1 MRWSILT
8 RSSVKLERVKV
19 LIVDDHA
26 IVREGLKAV
35 LQIDPRLEVVGES
48 ANGRQ
53 AIQMARSLRPDVVL
67 MDLIMPVTDGIEATR
82 QIAAQWPASKVLVL
96 SSYPEKDLVERALAA
111 GATGY
116 LLKHSASSE
125 LLKAIHQVHRGAAF
139 FSASIARMLSETGIK
154 TGSKGLPQPATQLT
168 PRQNEV
174 LRLIAEGNCNKE
186 IATHLDISI
195 KTVEKHRQELMTR
208 LNIHTIAGLTRYAL
222 AKGFV
227 SGERA
232 KSEYELAQQSLP
244 VVPPAPSVRAT
255 KSRRTAV

>member
-1 MRWSILT
+1 MHAVDFLPA
-8 RSSVKLERVKV
+8 VKLQRVKV

-35 LQIDPRLEVVGES
+35 LQIDPRLEVVGEA
-48 ANGRQ
+48 ANGKQ
-53 AIQMARSLRPDVVL
+53 AIQMTRSLKPDVVL
-67 MDLIMPVTDGIEATR
+67 MDLIMPTMDGIEATR
-82 QIAAQWPASKVLVL
+82 QIAVQCPISKLLVL
-96 SSYPEKDLVERALAA
+96 SSYPEKDLVERAVAA

-116 LLKHSASSE
+116 LLKHSASGE
-125 LLKAIHQVHRGAAF
+125 VLRAIHQVHKGAAF
-139 FSASIARMLSETGIK
+139 FSASVARMLSDTGG
-154 TGSKGLPQPATQLT
+154 TGVHRTSTTTQLT

-186 IATHLDISI
+186 IAQNLEISI

-227 SGERA
+227 SLDRP

-244 VVPPAPSVRAT
+244 AAQSTRSVRAT
-255 KSRRTAV
+255 KSRRAAA

>member
-1 MRWSILT
+1 MHSVDFLPA
-8 RSSVKLERVKV
+8 VKLQRVKV

-35 LQIDPRLEVVGES
+35 LQIDPRLEVVGEAS
-48 ANGRQ
+48 NGKQ
-53 AIQMARSLRPDVVL
+53 AIQLARGLKPDIVL
-67 MDLIMPVTDGIEATR
+67 MDLIMPVMDGIEATR
-82 QIAAQWPASKVLVL
+82 QIAAQCPLSKLLVL
-96 SSYPEKDLVERALAA
+96 SSYPEKDLVERAVAA

-116 LLKHSASSE
+116 LLKHSASGE
-125 LLKAIHQVHRGAAF
+125 VLRAIHQVHKGAAF
-139 FSASIARMLSETGIK
+139 FSASVARMLSDGGAAASAHKIST
-154 TGSKGLPQPATQLT
+154 TTQLT

-186 IATHLDISI
+186 IARHLEISI

-227 SGERA
+227 SLDRP
-232 KSEYELAQQSLP
+232 KTEYELARQSLP
-244 VVPPAPSVRAT
+244 VAPAAPSVRT
-255 KSRRTAV
+255 SKSRRAAA